1 MTIPGPSAISSPEIE
16 RPTAGARPATDAPRC
31 DVRIVTTNEGFDA
44 LEPEWNEL
52 LLQSDATV
60 FQSFE
65 WLRTWWK
72 YYAKPNRELS
82 ILVFTIDNVIV
93 AIAPLFMETVGA
105 LGMRF
110 YSRLQFLAFWL
121 SDYCD
126 IIIRK
131 GQEEPV
137 LTSFA
142 SHLRATGKRWDV
154 LDSQDVNESSAVMK
168 YLPGIMERDGLTFFT
183 YQGTVCPQFRLPVA
197 ASASPVNSYNF
208 RRKFRKLQEG
218 RAVDVQL
225 VRTDADGLLPALDAF
240 ADVHG
245 SRWKSQGYSSAF
257 DDEHIRA
264 FHAEVAT
271 KFARRNWLRLYIL
284 RADGL
289 PVAAAFHFNYGKRIY
304 MYQAN
309 AHGPESIM
317 KCSPGYLVRALSIA
331 DGISE
336 GMEIFDFLRGDERYK
351 YTEGNVV
358 ESKNYLLR
366 TKSPAARSRFAF
378 VVFLAHDLVKK
389 AYDRLVREYYE
400 YRRFNVLEKRSIR
413 AKMRYGRQKF
423 AELFILA
430 YNFVLRHSHIR
441 PARGRS

>member
-1 MTIPGPSAISSPEIE
+1 MTTPASSVISSPEIE
-16 RPTAGARPATDAPRC
+16 RPTAATRPATDAPRC
-31 DVRIVTTNEGFDA
+31 HIRVVTTNEEFDA
-44 LEPEWNEL
+44 LEETWNEL
-52 LLQSDATV
+52 LLESDATV

-93 AIAPLFMETVGA
+93 GIAPLFMETVGA
-105 LGMRF
+105 MGIRF

-121 SDYCD
+121 SDYGD

-142 SHLRATGKRWDV
+142 SHLRATAKSWDV
-154 LDSQDVNESSAVMK
+154 LDSQDVNESSTVMK
-168 YLPGIMERDGLTFFT
+168 YMPGIMERDGLTFFT
-183 YQGTVCPQFRLPVA
+183 YQGTVCPQIRLPESA
-197 ASASPVNSYNF
+197 NASPVNSYNF
-208 RRKFRKLQEG
+208 RRKFKKLKDG
-218 RAVDVQL
+218 HAVDVQL
-225 VRTDADGLLPALDAF
+225 VRSDADGLLPALDAF

-245 SRWKSQGYSSAF
+245 SRWKSLGYSSAF

-271 KFARRNWLRLYIL
+271 KFARRNWLRLYVL

-309 AHGPESIM
+309 AHGSESIM

-351 YTEGNVV
+351 YAEGNVV

-378 VVFLAHDLVKK
+378 VVFLTHDLVNK
-389 AYDRLVREYYE
+389 AHDRLVREYYE

-413 AKMRYGRQKF
+413 AKMRYGRRTF
-423 AELFILA
+423 AELFNLG
-430 YNFVLRHSHIR
+430 YDFVLRHSHIR
-441 PARGRS
+441 ATRKGS